1 MARGEMEGI
10 VWLDDFT
17 FVPKNIGLSVRYI
30 GKNIYGIDTIPPG
43 LCIKLIDIPTA
54 NMETKFTSKLINL
67 QLLEHNN
74 KERIKKLVRRC
85 YPYDGK

>member
-1 MARGEMEGI
+1 MTRGSMEGI
-10 VWLDDFT
+10 VWFDEFA
-17 FVPKNIGLSVRYI
+17 FKN
-30 GKNIYGIDTIPPG
+30 TAHF
-43 LCIKLIDIPTA
+43 IKIISMPTA
-54 NMETKFTSKLINL
+54 NMETKFMSKLINL

>member
-1 MARGEMEGI
+1 MARGLMKRI
-10 VWLDDFT
+10 VWFDEFA
-17 FVPKNIGLSVRYI
+17 FIPKNIELSF
-30 GKNIYGIDTIPPG
+30 KNTAHF
-43 LCIKLIDIPTA
+43 IKII
-54 NMETKFTSKLINL
+54 KFMSKLINL

>member
-10 VWLDDFT
+10 VWLDDFA

-30 GKNIYGIDTIPPG
+30 GKNNYDIDTIPSG
-43 LCIKLIDIPTA
+43 HYVKLIDMPTA
-54 NMETKFTSKLINL
+54 NMKTKFMSKLINL